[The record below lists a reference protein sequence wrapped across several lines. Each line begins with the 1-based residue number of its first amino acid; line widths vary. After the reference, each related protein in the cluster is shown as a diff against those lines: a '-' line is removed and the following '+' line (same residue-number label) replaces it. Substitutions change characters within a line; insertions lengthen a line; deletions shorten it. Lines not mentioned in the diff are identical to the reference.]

1 MGTRNDAE
9 QSLLF
14 VESRRAIYLM
24 DSLTTILL
32 TIFFRGSDSIFVGGS
47 RRRFGVS
54 SGDGIVRRCAC
65 DDEGDGVGFEHCG
78 RFGWRV

>member
-32 TIFFRGSDSIFVGGS
+32 TIFFRGSILYSSVGHAGAS
-47 RRRFGVS
+47 AIKR
-54 SGDGIVRRCAC
+54 
-65 DDEGDGVGFEHCG
+65 
-78 RFGWRV
+78 